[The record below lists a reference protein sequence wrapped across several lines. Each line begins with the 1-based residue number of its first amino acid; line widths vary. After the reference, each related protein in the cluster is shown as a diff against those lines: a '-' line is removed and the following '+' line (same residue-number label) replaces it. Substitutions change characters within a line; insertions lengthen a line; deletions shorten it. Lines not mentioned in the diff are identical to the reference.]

1 MQGQSGFLIQF
12 IRLAGPF
19 WNSENKGIIRKRTLA
34 LIILTVLQMVL
45 AVVITEWS
53 AALFDALEQR
63 SMSGLFK
70 QIGLLVLI
78 FAASM
83 GVTYMH
89 LTVKRRLQ
97 IGWRSWL
104 TERVIGKW
112 MKNGRHYLVTHIQTV
127 AHDNPDERIAEDIRI
142 ATDQAIE
149 FSHSLFYSLLL
160 LLSFAK
166 ILWTLS
172 GNVILDLGVFEIPV
186 SGYLVWMAII
196 YSAVASV
203 LGWWA
208 GRPLT
213 LTTNAMQTVEAN
225 FRFGLVK
232 ARENSQ
238 AIALLRGEASEQK
251 RFLGLFQDITSVYDQ
266 QTGAWANILLFNSGY
281 SVMSM
286 AFPILIAAP
295 RFILGSITLGA
306 MMQAVQAFQQLSGA
320 LSWPVNNMAGIA
332 QWRASVERVLGLV
345 KALEDL
351 EQEIARPDPQR
362 ILTEKPEQSTLR
374 FRDLCISKHNGEV
387 IVSGLNDEIRQGE
400 HVIISGDASIGAKLF
415 KAIAGLWPWGCG
427 RIELPD
433 QEPMFFMPPRPYL
446 PDATLEAA
454 ICYPKTP
461 ESFNPDLI
469 KDLLKLAGLED
480 LQGQLGQ
487 SDSWDKNLTREQ
499 QQRLGLVR
507 LLLYRPKWIL
517 LQEAFDSLDPD
528 GEEAML
534 RLISQ
539 ELPDATLLT
548 ITNQPTAEA
557 FHHRRIVL

>member
-1 MQGQSGFLIQF
+1 
-12 IRLAGPF
+12 
-19 WNSENKGIIRKRTLA
+19 
-34 LIILTVLQMVL
+34 
-45 AVVITEWS
+45 
-53 AALFDALEQR
+53 
-63 SMSGLFK
+63 
-70 QIGLLVLI
+70 
-78 FAASM
+78 
-83 GVTYMH
+83 
-89 LTVKRRLQ
+89 
-97 IGWRSWL
+97 
-104 TERVIGKW
+104 
-112 MKNGRHYLVTHIQTV
+112 
-127 AHDNPDERIAEDIRI
+127 
-142 ATDQAIE
+142 
-149 FSHSLFYSLLL
+149 
-160 LLSFAK
+160 
-166 ILWTLS
+166 
-172 GNVILDLGVFEIPV
+172 
-186 SGYLVWMAII
+186 
-196 YSAVASV
+196 
-203 LGWWA
+203 
-208 GRPLT
+208 
-213 LTTNAMQTVEAN
+213 
-225 FRFGLVK
+225 
-232 ARENSQ
+232 
-238 AIALLRGEASEQK
+238 
-251 RFLGLFQDITSVYDQ
+251 
-266 QTGAWANILLFNSGY
+266 
-281 SVMSM
+281 
-286 AFPILIAAP
+286 
-295 RFILGSITLGA
+295 
-306 MMQAVQAFQQLSGA
+306 
-320 LSWPVNNMAGIA
+320 
-332 QWRASVERVLGLV
+332 
-345 KALEDL
+345 
-351 EQEIARPDPQR
+351 
-362 ILTEKPEQSTLR
+362 EQSTLR